1 MPYRH
6 RRGENLRGEAGGLHI
21 GQVLELVDEDPEA
34 MAFLSDSARALW
46 PKAGPTVHQK
56 TMIALARSLMS
67 AAPDRKEP
75 SPSSLA

>member
-46 PKAGPTVHQK
+46 PKAGPTVRQK
-56 TMIALARSLMS
+56 TMIGLARSLMS